1 MERYKGYYNDLQEA
15 FNDQMANVKKI
26 ITMDIRRT
34 YANVI
39 TQDTKDKMFRIL
51 YTYAKRNMEMGYCQ
65 GINFIVYYLLEMKFS
80 EERAFWIL
88 AYLVEHLIPKGYYGN
103 MVPVISDIKLF
114 KHILRL
120 KQPKLIK
127 HFQKISLDL
136 NFFVI
141 SWFVTIFTNVK
152 NLYVN

>member
-1 MERYKGYYNDLQEA
+1 
-15 FNDQMANVKKI
+15 
-26 ITMDIRRT
+26 MDIRRT

-39 TQDTKDKMFRIL
+39 TQEIKDKMFRIL

-65 GINFIVYYLLEMKFS
+65 GINFIVYYLLEMKFN
-80 EERAFWIL
+80 EERVFWIL

-120 KQPKLIK
+120 KKPKLIK
-127 HFQKISLDL
+127 HFQNINLDL

-141 SWFVTIFTNVK
+141 SWFVTVFTNVK
-152 NLYVN
+152 NLYVR